1 MKNGYQHMVIDYY
14 VHKLREMRAKRTAE
28 LSSLRGRED
37 ALAYQAKVR
46 AAVAKAYAPFPER
59 CPLDAVTTGVLECDG
74 FKIEKVR
81 FCSRPGY
88 WVTGNLY
95 IPNGLTAPAPA
106 SLGAC
111 GHSLEGKFSNV
122 YQKFA
127 LRLVKNGFVVLM
139 YDPVQQGE
147 RNQYLGLDYLG
158 QAEGLCAAHNVMGK
172 QLELLGESMP
182 SWRVWDGIRAMD
194 YILTRP
200 EVDKSRI
207 GITGNSGGGTLTE
220 WIWANEDRLAF
231 AAPSCHVTSFMTNL
245 ENELPTDAEQC
256 PIGVLGAGLEM
267 VDMMICQ
274 APKPAILLGQKYD
287 FFERRGLQ
295 EAYRELKHFYSLL
308 GAAENAELFIGPTT
322 HGYSDHNQ
330 REMVRFFRKAAGLSG
345 EPFEYDPQPHTV
357 EELRV
362 YPEGGVLKAGSRP
375 IYKLMQEKA
384 DQLEASRKAPVGG
397 EWQKVLTDML
407 KIPAIPAEPPHF
419 RCLRPQ
425 RYEGQ
430 VWSRNAIETEGDI
443 RALMRK
449 RLVDTGHAGTLDV
462 EEKVV
467 LYLPNCSSEAD
478 SIECDCLKNLKPGG
492 PVYALD
498 VRGLGESLPE
508 EGSGIYHQPYGMDY
522 MMHAFAM
529 MFGESYMGLRVYDI
543 LRTMDL
549 LAAEGARSI
558 ELAGR
563 GQGAILVAFAAMLR
577 PQVARVTL
585 FDAPASFREWLDAK
599 VCDWPAA
606 SMPLG
611 VLKYFDLPDLYAAL
625 GDRLTIQSYWN
636 AYMQTPSK

>member
-1 MKNGYQHMVIDYY
+1 MKNGYQHLVHDYLI
-14 VHKLREMRAKRTAE
+14 HRLRDMRAKRTEE
-28 LSSLRGRED
+28 LASLRGRAD

-59 CPLDAVTTGVLECDG
+59 CPLDAVSTGVLECDG

-106 SLGAC
+106 SLGVC
-111 GHSLEGKFSNV
+111 GHALEGKFSTT

-147 RNQYLGLDYLG
+147 RNQYIDLDYLG
-158 QAEGLCAAHNVMGK
+158 QAAGLCAAHNVMGK
-172 QLELLGESMP
+172 QLELLGDSMP
-182 SWRVWDGIRAMD
+182 TWRVWDGIRALD
-194 YILTRP
+194 YLLTCP
-200 EVDKSRI
+200 EVDKSRV

-220 WIWANEDRLAF
+220 WIWANDDRLAF
-231 AAPSCHVTSFMTNL
+231 AAPSCHVTSFLTNL

-256 PIGVLGAGLEM
+256 PVGVLGAGLEM
-267 VDMMICQ
+267 IDMMICQ

-287 FFERRGLQ
+287 FFERRGLV

-308 GAAENAELFIGPTT
+308 DAEENAELYIGPTV

-330 REMVRFFRKAAGLSG
+330 REMVRFFRKAAGMEG
-345 EPFEYDPQPHTV
+345 EPFEYDPPTHTP

-362 YPEGGVLKAGSRP
+362 YEEGEVVKAGSTP
-375 IYKLMQEKA
+375 IYKLMQETVNK
-384 DQLEASRKAPVGG
+384 LEASRKPPVGS
-397 EWQKVLTDML
+397 EWQAVLA
-407 KIPAIPAEPPHF
+407 KILCLPPKPLDPPHF

-425 RYEGQ
+425 RVEDK
-430 VWSRNAIETEGDI
+430 VWSRNAIETEGDV
-443 RALMRK
+443 RAIMRK
-449 RLVDTGHAGTLDV
+449 RLVHQGYGGTLDV
-462 EEKVV
+462 EEEVV

-478 SIECDCLKNLKPGG
+478 SLECDCLKNLNPGG
-492 PVYALD
+492 AVYALD

-508 EGSGIYHQPYGMDY
+508 EGSGLYHQPYGMDY
-522 MMHAFAM
+522 MMHAFTM
-529 MFGESYMGLRVYDI
+529 MFGESYLGRRVYDV
-543 LRTMDL
+543 LRTLDL
-549 LAAEGARSI
+549 LQAEGAKSI
-558 ELAGR
+558 QLVGR
-563 GQGAILVAFAAMLR
+563 AQGAILAAFVAILR
-577 PQVARVTL
+577 PELAKVTL
-585 FDAPASFREWLDAK
+585 FDAPKSFREWIDAK

-606 SMPLG
+606 SFPFG

-625 GDRLTIQSYWN
+625 GDKLSIESYWT
-636 AYMQTPSK
+636 AYMQP